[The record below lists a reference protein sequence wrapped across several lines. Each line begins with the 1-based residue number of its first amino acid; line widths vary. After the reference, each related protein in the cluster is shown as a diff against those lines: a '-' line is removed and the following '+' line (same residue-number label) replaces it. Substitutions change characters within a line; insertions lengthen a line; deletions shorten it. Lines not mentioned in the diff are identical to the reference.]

1 MKSFICRNK
10 VRKINRAVKI
20 RIYPNAEQR
29 VQIEKTIGCSR
40 FIYNYMLADKMEHY
54 KKEKKMLRN
63 TPASYKKEYPWLKE
77 VDSLALANVQMHL
90 ESAFHKFF
98 REPSAGF
105 PRFKSKKSSRKSY
118 TTNVVNGNI
127 FLEGKYLKLPKM
139 TAVRMKLH
147 RPISEKWK
155 LKSVTVSR
163 EPSGKYFASLL
174 FCCENQTAEKRPAE
188 KFIGIDFAMQGIY
201 IEKTVMFMCDRT
213 CDLFKVGNFNIK
225 RCLLFLVCIMLLV
238 ACGENDPIESRNRHP
253 RQQEE
258 SHSEQSGSVPAVAK
272 EDVAAYF
279 RFDMSRDINVALGLV
294 EAQKET
300 LQINGKMI
308 KITEAVVKRKDYQKG
323 SFVLYVTGT
332 VNGSPFKN
340 EFTFTGFVS
349 KPDDYQMVNGA
360 QAEWKANA
368 DYYAKLDFDSFYR
381 LHKVNMF
388 TIENL
393 GRLVDFYSINVGGE
407 KYLFTLEDL
416 EKTVLED
423 IKYEQ
428 NQLSFYLRYNNS
440 RSKKRISLLFDKNK
454 YYEGKVTV
462 NTDFIKQKY
471 MRGIYENPSL
481 FNGHIFSYDESA
493 YAVEISTTLKEKSDT
508 GNMLT
513 LHLSMYAKGNGG
525 LLLAEFDKIFTGFK
539 PLSEL
544 KNELIAYSTPDLHE
558 FVKNKLKNSN
568 YGDVKN
574 KFSNSIDRWIQYVEF
589 VIKDHD
595 SLQWEKNKW
604 SKNVLNGLFS
614 SVKDIY
620 LDNVRFELNSAQLK
634 EIGGKRFLYIVFQMI
649 GANDLVLTSDAILFN
664 MSIHIP
670 SSL

>member
-1 MKSFICRNK
+1 
-10 VRKINRAVKI
+10 
-20 RIYPNAEQR
+20 
-29 VQIEKTIGCSR
+29 
-40 FIYNYMLADKMEHY
+40 
-54 KKEKKMLRN
+54 
-63 TPASYKKEYPWLKE
+63 
-77 VDSLALANVQMHL
+77 
-90 ESAFHKFF
+90 
-98 REPSAGF
+98 
-105 PRFKSKKSSRKSY
+105 
-118 TTNVVNGNI
+118 
-127 FLEGKYLKLPKM
+127 
-139 TAVRMKLH
+139 
-147 RPISEKWK
+147 
-155 LKSVTVSR
+155 
-163 EPSGKYFASLL
+163 
-174 FCCENQTAEKRPAE
+174 
-188 KFIGIDFAMQGIY
+188 
-201 IEKTVMFMCDRT
+201 
-213 CDLFKVGNFNIK
+213 
-225 RCLLFLVCIMLLV
+225 
-238 ACGENDPIESRNRHP
+238 
-253 RQQEE
+253 
-258 SHSEQSGSVPAVAK
+258 
-272 EDVAAYF
+272 
-279 RFDMSRDINVALGLV
+279 
-294 EAQKET
+294 
-300 LQINGKMI
+300 
-308 KITEAVVKRKDYQKG
+308 
-323 SFVLYVTGT
+323 
-332 VNGSPFKN
+332 
-340 EFTFTGFVS
+340 
-349 KPDDYQMVNGA
+349 
-360 QAEWKANA
+360 
-368 DYYAKLDFDSFYR
+368 
-381 LHKVNMF
+381 MF

-558 FVKNKLKNSN
+558 FVKNKLKNS
-568 YGDVKN
+568 
-574 KFSNSIDRWIQYVEF
+574 
-589 VIKDHD
+589 
-595 SLQWEKNKW
+595 
-604 SKNVLNGLFS
+604 KNVLNGLFS

>member
-1 MKSFICRNK
+1 
-10 VRKINRAVKI
+10 
-20 RIYPNAEQR
+20 
-29 VQIEKTIGCSR
+29 
-40 FIYNYMLADKMEHY
+40 
-54 KKEKKMLRN
+54 
-63 TPASYKKEYPWLKE
+63 
-77 VDSLALANVQMHL
+77 
-90 ESAFHKFF
+90 
-98 REPSAGF
+98 
-105 PRFKSKKSSRKSY
+105 
-118 TTNVVNGNI
+118 
-127 FLEGKYLKLPKM
+127 
-139 TAVRMKLH
+139 
-147 RPISEKWK
+147 
-155 LKSVTVSR
+155 
-163 EPSGKYFASLL
+163 
-174 FCCENQTAEKRPAE
+174 
-188 KFIGIDFAMQGIY
+188 
-201 IEKTVMFMCDRT
+201 MFMCDRT

-440 RSKKRISLLFDKNK
+440 TKNPIAILRDDYRSNRSNLLNKWETSSLNRIQMELVRMGSMPIQNKDRHTFKALNSIEKKIKQLQEYEGCPDMSHEKQLLATYKYILSSPFDRKFGGLPPDEICGMLQQNGLSESNLPYQNYEGILQGRETVMYELATGKNGEKYLQPADQVKLNAGMSGISMDLISRFPAKEIPLPNLTESIQVSEKKEKLSIPKEPKKR
-454 YYEGKVTV
+454 V
-462 NTDFIKQKY
+462 
-471 MRGIYENPSL
+471 R
-481 FNGHIFSYDESA
+481 
-493 YAVEISTTLKEKSDT
+493 KEKS
-508 GNMLT
+508 
-513 LHLSMYAKGNGG
+513 K
-525 LLLAEFDKIFTGFK
+525 
-539 PLSEL
+539 
-544 KNELIAYSTPDLHE
+544 
-558 FVKNKLKNSN
+558 VK
-568 YGDVKN
+568 
-574 KFSNSIDRWIQYVEF
+574 
-589 VIKDHD
+589 
-595 SLQWEKNKW
+595 
-604 SKNVLNGLFS
+604 
-614 SVKDIY
+614 SVKI
-620 LDNVRFELNSAQLK
+620 K
-634 EIGGKRFLYIVFQMI
+634 
-649 GANDLVLTSDAILFN
+649 
-664 MSIHIP
+664 
-670 SSL
+670 

>member
-1 MKSFICRNK
+1 
-10 VRKINRAVKI
+10 
-20 RIYPNAEQR
+20 
-29 VQIEKTIGCSR
+29 
-40 FIYNYMLADKMEHY
+40 
-54 KKEKKMLRN
+54 
-63 TPASYKKEYPWLKE
+63 
-77 VDSLALANVQMHL
+77 
-90 ESAFHKFF
+90 
-98 REPSAGF
+98 
-105 PRFKSKKSSRKSY
+105 
-118 TTNVVNGNI
+118 
-127 FLEGKYLKLPKM
+127 
-139 TAVRMKLH
+139 
-147 RPISEKWK
+147 
-155 LKSVTVSR
+155 
-163 EPSGKYFASLL
+163 
-174 FCCENQTAEKRPAE
+174 
-188 KFIGIDFAMQGIY
+188 
-201 IEKTVMFMCDRT
+201 MFMCDRT

-368 DYYAKLDFDSFYR
+368 DYYAKL
-381 LHKVNMF
+381 
-388 TIENL
+388 
-393 GRLVDFYSINVGGE
+393 
-407 KYLFTLEDL
+407 
-416 EKTVLED
+416 
-423 IKYEQ
+423 
-428 NQLSFYLRYNNS
+428 SFYLRYNNS
-440 RSKKRISLLFDKNK
+440 RSKERISLLFDKNK
-454 YYEGKVTV
+454 YSEGKLTV

-471 MRGIYENPSL
+471 MRGIYENPTL